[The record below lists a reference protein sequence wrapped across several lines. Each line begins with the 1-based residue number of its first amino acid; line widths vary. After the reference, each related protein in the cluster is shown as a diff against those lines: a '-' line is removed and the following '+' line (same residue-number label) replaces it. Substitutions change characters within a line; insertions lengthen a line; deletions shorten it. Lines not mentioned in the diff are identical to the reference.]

1 MCSGNKPPPSVT
13 AHAHYPD
20 LNLSVTELVS
30 FAARKGDL
38 FNDDAGGPDAQQ
50 GQRGHQQIQ
59 KSRKAPW
66 EAEIALKDV
75 WLVENQRVTL
85 GGRVDLI
92 NRSTNTVVIEEIKTC
107 LIPGHLIPET
117 RKLLHWAQLRV
128 YAALYVHM
136 TPEHPENAPLLLRLT
151 YFDLTTQQIFQ
162 QDDDI
167 LPQEAVEYCESLLT
181 VYLRWW
187 QQVYDRRTAARVFA
201 RDLTFPF
208 AHYRPLQRE
217 TAAEVYRHI
226 RDKKPIL
233 IEAPT
238 GSGKT
243 LTALFPAI
251 KAFGENWHTQ
261 TLYLTSKGSTQ
272 VQAESTVRQ
281 LDPEGYLDTLIIQAR
296 DKVCPCLSNDENTRS
311 SCTDDD
317 GYCTRTMGFYDRLP
331 TARSEALRIAKLTKL
346 ALAEIAET
354 YHICP
359 FALSLHLAPWLSIV
373 VADVNYFFDPLVRLS
388 CFDEHTHSRV
398 ILLDEA
404 HNLPGR
410 ARDMYS
416 AELDS
421 ALSEGARKSLP
432 RNAAKLKKAIA
443 KLVHLLRLLDEKP
456 INEKDLTRLMYFPLQ
471 NLLQALQ
478 QEEAGVE
485 ITGSTAGFSSN
496 YREWLK
502 QLYRFAVMLQLF
514 SAAHICSVIK
524 DGKER
529 GLKIRCLDAS
539 EFLEKLQAQARS
551 TIAFSATLDPFNFTR
566 QQLGLP
572 QKTQGYRL
580 PPVFPEENQCVI
592 CTTYITTHWRNR
604 EESLTPLVELIR
616 EVTRAKPGNY
626 LVFFPSYAY
635 LEMAAKAY
643 NAAFPETELFL
654 QTAASSDTQRQKFID
669 RFLKDDEPKL
679 GFAIVGGLFAE
690 GIDYAGTAL
699 LGAIIIGTGMPQPDD
714 EQQQMS
720 QYFSRCGLN
729 GFQYAFQFPGLIRLR
744 QTAGRVIRTESDKG
758 VIVFVE
764 PRLLR
769 ADNWNYLA
777 THLTMQISESPAQLS
792 QQIRDFWQLPEQ

>member
-1 MCSGNKPPPSVT
+1 MCRGNKPP
-13 AHAHYPD
+13 ANAAAQACYPD

-66 EAEIALKDV
+66 EAEVTLKDE

-85 GGRVDLI
+85 GGRADLI
-92 NRSTNTVVIEEIKTC
+92 NRSTKNIILEEIKTC

-128 YAALYVHM
+128 YAALYAHM
-136 TPEHPENAPLLLRLT
+136 TPEHPENAPLALRLT
-151 YFDLTTQQIFQ
+151 YFDLTTQQISQ

-167 LPQEAVEYCESLLT
+167 LPQEAIEYCEGLLT

-187 QQVYDRRTAARVFA
+187 QQIYDRRTAARAFA
-201 RDLTFPF
+201 RDLAFPF

-226 RDKKPIL
+226 RDKQPIL

-251 KAFGENWHTQ
+251 KAFGENLHTQ

-296 DKVCPCLSNDENTRS
+296 DKVCPCLSNDENTRKP
-311 SCTDDD
+311 CTGDN
-317 GYCTRTMGFYDRLP
+317 GYCTRTVGFYDRLP
-331 TARSEALRIAKLTKL
+331 SARNEALRTTLTKV
-346 ALAEIAET
+346 ALTEIADT

-359 FALSLHLAPWLSIV
+359 FALSLHLAPWLSFVI
-373 VADVNYFFDPLVRLS
+373 ADVNYFYDPLVRLS
-388 CFDEHTHSRV
+388 CFDEHTNSRV

-421 ALSEGARKSLP
+421 ALSEGVRKSLP
-432 RNAAKLKKAIA
+432 RKATKLKKAIA
-443 KLVHLLRLLDEKP
+443 KLVHLLRLLDENP

-478 QEEAGVE
+478 QDEAE
-485 ITGSTAGFSSN
+485 AKITGSSAISDSS

-502 QLYRFAVMLQLF
+502 QLYRFAAMLQLF
-514 SAAHICSVIK
+514 SAAHISILTK
-524 DGKER
+524 NGKER
-529 GLKIRCLDAS
+529 VLKIRCLDAS
-539 EFLEKLQAQARS
+539 GFLEKLQSQARS

-572 QKTQGYRL
+572 EQTQGYRL
-580 PPVFPEENQCVI
+580 PPVFPEENQYVV
-592 CTTYITTHWRNR
+592 CTTYIPTHWSKR
-604 EESLTPLVELIR
+604 EESLPPLIELIR
-616 EVTRAKPGNY
+616 ELTRAKPGNY

-635 LEMAAKAY
+635 LEMAATAY
-643 NAAFPETELFL
+643 QAAFPETELFL
-654 QTAASSDTQRQKFID
+654 QTAASSDSQRQEFINL
-669 RFLKDDEPKL
+669 FLNGGEPKL
-679 GFAIVGGLFAE
+679 GFAIVGGIYAE

-758 VIVFVE
+758 IIIFVE

-769 ADNWNYLA
+769 ADNWNYLS
-777 THLTMQISESPAQLS
+777 THLKMQISESPAQLS